1 MRRENISQKHYN
13 YFEEHFE
20 EEMEKILDAEMRNE
34 THCISQ
40 NGCFTTGDRD
50 SGFSGCLYP
59 EEISST
65 WCEKFESTCFVSESI
80 ENDWVESS
88 IEKLFEIPDSSDFEP
103 LGLFESF
110 ENTEKDWEQDSDR
123 LFQNQLEALLAEF

>member
-1 MRRENISQKHYN
+1 MG
-13 YFEEHFE
+13 
-20 EEMEKILDAEMRNE
+20 KILDAEMRNE

-65 WCEKFESTCFVSESI
+65 WCEKFESTCFISESI
-80 ENDWVESS
+80 EKDWVEFS
-88 IEKLFEIPDSSDFEP
+88 IEKLSKIPDSSDFDP
-103 LGLFESF
+103 LGLVESF
-110 ENTEKDWEQDSDR
+110 ENTENDWEQDSDR